1 MRVTLV
7 TLGSRGDAEPYVALG
22 CALARAGH
30 SVRVATCEPFRD
42 FVTAQGLAFA
52 RLGGDI
58 KAIVGD
64 RGRAALASA
73 EARPLHAF
81 RALRRYVGPLVREA
95 MEALPEALLGS
106 DVVIG
111 HLLVPGAAS
120 YAERHG
126 MLHIEASYVPVFP
139 TTAFAHPGA
148 PPSTP
153 RGALSLLSHV
163 VAEQLFWQ
171 AFRGDVDRFRRRV
184 LGMGPSPWLGSD
196 TLPVGRRP
204 PKLLAVSPTIVPPPA
219 DWPAHAFVTGHWFL
233 ETPRDFQP
241 PRRLVEFLEAGEPP
255 LYVGF
260 GSMTVED
267 PEDVTRAVIEAVRK
281 AGRRAVLSAGWGGL
295 ASKGGLAA
303 GGEEV
308 LFIGDVPHGWL
319 FPRMAGVVH
328 HGGAGTTASACRA
341 GVPQMAVPF
350 LADQPF
356 WGQRIADLGAGPPPL
371 PVAKLDA
378 SSLCRALSQMESPS
392 VRRTAEALGARV
404 RAERGVENAVAV
416 IERLAATM

>member
-1 MRVTLV
+1 M
-7 TLGSRGDAEPYVALG
+7 
-22 CALARAGH
+22 
-30 SVRVATCEPFRD
+30 
-42 FVTAQGLAFA
+42 
-52 RLGGDI
+52 
-58 KAIVGD
+58 
-64 RGRAALASA
+64 
-73 EARPLHAF
+73 
-81 RALRRYVGPLVREA
+81 
-95 MEALPEALLGS
+95 
-106 DVVIG
+106 
-111 HLLVPGAAS
+111 
-120 YAERHG
+120 
-126 MLHIEASYVPVFP
+126 
-139 TTAFAHPGA
+139 
-148 PPSTP
+148 
-153 RGALSLLSHV
+153 
-163 VAEQLFWQ
+163 
-171 AFRGDVDRFRRRV
+171 
-184 LGMGPSPWLGSD
+184 
-196 TLPVGRRP
+196 
-204 PKLLAVSPTIVPPPA
+204 
-219 DWPAHAFVTGHWFL
+219 TGHWFL

-308 LFIGDVPHGWL
+308 LFVGDVPHGWL

-328 HGGAGTTASACRA
+328 HGGAGTTASAFRA